1 MKKRKRKGIL
11 RSKAGEGY
19 IDACV
24 VVLCSMLVIALAVQV
39 LPVYIAKQQLDSFAV
54 ELVREAEISGRVG
67 TETNRRAATLQE
79 QTGLEP
85 DISWSE
91 NGRIQLNEE
100 VNVTLTLERDIGL
113 FGGFASFPITLTSR
127 ASGQSERYWK

>member
-1 MKKRKRKGIL
+1 MKKRKGKQIL
-11 RSKAGEGY
+11 LSKKGEGY
-19 IDACV
+19 IDTCV
-24 VVLCSMLVIALAVQV
+24 VVLCAMLVIALAVQV
-39 LPVYIAKQQLDSFAV
+39 LPMYIAKQQLDSFAV
-54 ELVREAEISGRVG
+54 ELAREAEISGRVG
-67 TETNRRAATLQE
+67 PETTRRAVTLQE
-79 QTGLEP
+79 QTGIDP

-100 VNVTLTLERDIGL
+100 VTVTLTLERDIGL